1 MELDERMK
9 EGMDLKR
16 FVLCLLRKWWVIIAA
31 ALAGAVFA
39 GGVYGIMTDK
49 EPLYQA
55 RVQYFINFD
64 LAEDGKIQDYFNAY
78 TWDGILKSDLF
89 TEPVAEEL
97 SDVDTETLTAA
108 VEVEGMSD
116 IRLMPVKYTAG
127 AVELADRIAA
137 AYNKALIQF
146 GEEKIG
152 MASIEIWDETP
163 AQLVKEPSKA
173 FRAVLLGTVI
183 GLFAGFLGL
192 AIFYVLEDAF
202 YTEKDVEDRFGV
214 PVLGIRTR
222 KKNRAF
228 VEEERLNLKKLGDIS
243 LTETE
248 LTVFEPFREKGAAA
262 CELMGEEQLI
272 LLVPW
277 GKRNGT
283 ILDHALRF
291 LKKQDIKVAGV
302 ILTDAD
308 DGFLKHYYGGKRL

>member
-39 GGVYGIMTDK
+39 GGLYGIMTDK
-49 EPLYQA
+49 EPVYQA

-97 SDVDTETLTAA
+97 SDVDTETLIAA

-116 IRLMPVKYTAG
+116 IRLMPVKYSA
-127 AVELADRIAA
+127 ASAELADRIAA
-137 AYNKALIQF
+137 AYNKVLVRF

-152 MASIEIWDETP
+152 MASIEIWDETQ
-163 AQLVKEPSKA
+163 AQLLKEPSKA
-173 FRAVLLGTVI
+173 LRAVLLGAVV

-192 AIFYVLEDAF
+192 SIFYVLEDAF

-222 KKNRAF
+222 KKNQAF
-228 VEEERLNLKKLGDIS
+228 KEEEMLNLKKLDNIS
-243 LTETE
+243 LAEAD
-248 LTVFEPFREKGAAA
+248 LYMFEPFLKKGAAA
-262 CELMGEEQLI
+262 CEIINGTQLI

-302 ILTDAD
+302 ILTDAE
-308 DGFLKHYYGGKRL
+308 DGFLKHYYGGRRL